1 MRIKHRHYLPLCLA
15 LLGTVGSLG
24 VPLPVAA
31 VELMK
36 WERIPLQVPLTVGQ
50 ERIVFVNKNVRV
62 GFPPELNGKLRVQ
75 STGGAVYLQANSA
88 FATTRLQLQDVE
100 NGDLILLDITALEGK
115 QVREPVSVVY
125 QGELSSATA
134 SDNTS
139 VSGEASTTN
148 NSKGQTSTNDKT
160 PRITTPLPIALTR
173 YAAQSLYAPL
183 RTLEPLPGVHA
194 ISHGLSSVITSLLP
208 SEPVTV
214 RPLAAWGVQGVNVV
228 ALKLTNQRSGK
239 VVLDPRRLQG
249 NFTSATFQ
257 HRWLGAAG
265 TPEDTTTLYLV
276 MEGRPDAAFL
286 PEPVMPVVKAKG
298 KVRSPSTSAPAGG
311 APHAN

>member
-1 MRIKHRHYLPLCLA
+1 MRIKHRHYLPLYLA
-15 LLGTVGSLG
+15 LLGVAGTLS
-24 VPLPVAA
+24 VPLPVEA

-75 STGGAVYLQANSA
+75 STGGAVYLQASST
-88 FATTRLQLQDVE
+88 FVTTRLQLQDVE
-100 NGDLILLDITALEGK
+100 NGELILLDITALEGK
-115 QVREPVSVVY
+115 QVREPVSLVY
-125 QGELSSATA
+125 QGDVSSATG

-139 VSGEASTTN
+139 VSVEETVTTQG
-148 NSKGQTSTNDKT
+148 KGQTSAKDNT

-173 YAAQSLYAPL
+173 YAAQRLYAPL
-183 RTLEPLPGVHA
+183 RTIEALPGVHA
-194 ISHGLSSVITSLLP
+194 ISHGLSSNITSLLP

-214 RPLAAWGVQGVNVV
+214 RPLAAWGVQGYNVV

-249 NFTSATFQ
+249 TFHSATFQ

-265 TPEDTTTLYLV
+265 TPEDTTLLYLV
-276 MEGRPDAAFL
+276 MQGRPEAAFL
-286 PEPVMPVVKAKG
+286 PEPVAPAVKG
-298 KVRSPSTSAPAGG
+298 KAPTSSGG
-311 APHAN
+311 QTHAN

>member
-1 MRIKHRHYLPLCLA
+1 MMSTRYLPLYLA
-15 LLGTVGSLG
+15 LLGPVCAVS
-24 VPLPVAA
+24 LPVEA

-75 STGGAVYLQANSA
+75 STGGAVYLQANST

-100 NGDLILLDITALEGK
+100 NGELILLDITALEGK
-115 QVREPVSVVY
+115 QVREPVSLVY
-125 QGELSSATA
+125 QGEVSSATG
-134 SDNTS
+134 SDKTS
-139 VSGEASTTN
+139 VSAAETATTKGKGPASAKDTA
-148 NSKGQTSTNDKT
+148 
-160 PRITTPLPIALTR
+160 PLPIALTR

-183 RTLEPLPGVHA
+183 RTVEPLPGVHA
-194 ISHGLSSVITSLLP
+194 ISHGLSSNITSLLP

-214 RPLAAWGVQGVNVV
+214 RPLAAWGVQGYNVV

-249 NFTSATFQ
+249 TFHSATFQ
-257 HRWLGAAG
+257 HRWLGATG

-276 MEGRPDAAFL
+276 MQGRPDAAFL
-286 PEPVMPVVKAKG
+286 PEPVASTVKG
-298 KVRSPSTSAPAGG
+298 KARTASGG
-311 APHAN
+311 QTHAN

>member
-1 MRIKHRHYLPLCLA
+1 MRIRHRHYLPLYLA
-15 LLGTVGSLG
+15 LLGAAGTLV

-75 STGGAVYLQANSA
+75 SSGGAVYLQANSA

-100 NGDLILLDITALEGK
+100 NGELILLDVTALEGK

-125 QGELSSATA
+125 QGEVSSATA
-134 SDNTS
+134 SDNTV
-139 VSGEASTTN
+139 VSGETSTTT
-148 NSKGQTSTNDKT
+148 NSKASDSS
-160 PRITTPLPIALTR
+160 PRFTTPLPIALTR

-194 ISHGLSSVITSLLP
+194 ISHGLPSTLTSLLP

-214 RPLAAWGVQGVNVV
+214 RPLAAWGVQGYNVV

-286 PEPVMPVVKAKG
+286 PEPVMPVVKTKG

-311 APHAN
+311 TPHAN

>member
-1 MRIKHRHYLPLCLA
+1 MRIKHCHYLPLYLA
-15 LLGTVGSLG
+15 LLGAAGTLG
-24 VPLPVAA
+24 VPMPVEA

-100 NGDLILLDITALEGK
+100 NGELILLDITALEGK
-115 QVREPVSVVY
+115 QVREPVSLVY
-125 QGELSSATA
+125 QGEVSSATA
-134 SDNTS
+134 SNKTS
-139 VSGEASTTN
+139 VSSDETATSRSKTSAKEGAS
-148 NSKGQTSTNDKT
+148 
-160 PRITTPLPIALTR
+160 RITTPLPIALTR

-194 ISHGLSSVITSLLP
+194 ISHGLSSNITSLLP

-214 RPLAAWGVQGVNVV
+214 RPLAAWGMQGYNVV

-249 NFTSATFQ
+249 IFHSATFQ

-276 MEGRPDAAFL
+276 MKGRPDAAFL
-286 PEPVMPVVKAKG
+286 PEPVAPTMKG
-298 KVRSPSTSAPAGG
+298 KARTASGG
-311 APHAN
+311 QAHAN

>member
-1 MRIKHRHYLPLCLA
+1 MRIKHRHYLPLYLA
-15 LLGTVGSLG
+15 LLGTVGTLS

-100 NGDLILLDITALEGK
+100 NGELILLDITALEGK
-115 QVREPVSVVY
+115 QIREPVSLVY
-125 QGELSSATA
+125 QGEVSSATA
-134 SDNTS
+134 SNKTS
-139 VSGEASTTN
+139 VSNDENATPSGKASA
-148 NSKGQTSTNDKT
+148 KEGA
-160 PRITTPLPIALTR
+160 PRITTPVPIALTR

-183 RTLEPLPGVHA
+183 RTLEALPGVHT
-194 ISHGLSSVITSLLP
+194 ISHGLSSTITSLLP
-208 SEPVTV
+208 TEPVTV
-214 RPLAAWGVQGVNVV
+214 RPLAAWGVQGYNVV

-276 MEGRPDAAFL
+276 MQGRPDAAFL
-286 PEPVMPVVKAKG
+286 PEPIVPVVKTRG
-298 KVRSPSTSAPAGG
+298 KVRNTSTSAPAGG
-311 APHAN
+311 TPHAN

>member
-1 MRIKHRHYLPLCLA
+1 MKHRHYLPLYLA
-15 LLGTVGSLG
+15 LLGVAGTLS

-50 ERIVFVNKNVRV
+50 ERIVFVNRNVRV

-75 STGGAVYLQANSA
+75 STGGAVYLQASSA

-100 NGDLILLDITALEGK
+100 NGELILLDITAQEGK
-115 QVREPVSVVY
+115 QVREPVSLVY
-125 QGELSSATA
+125 QGEVSSATA
-134 SDNTS
+134 SNNAS
-139 VSGEASTTN
+139 VSRDEAAP
-148 NSKGQTSTNDKT
+148 SKSKASAKEGT

-183 RTLEPLPGVHA
+183 RTIEAVPGVHA
-194 ISHGLSSVITSLLP
+194 ISHGLSSNITSLLP

-214 RPLAAWGVQGVNVV
+214 RPIAAWGVQGVNVV
-228 ALKLTNQRSGK
+228 ALTLTNQRSGK

-249 NFTSATFQ
+249 TFHSATFQ

-265 TPEDTTTLYLV
+265 TPEDTTLLYLV
-276 MEGRPDAAFL
+276 MQGRPDAAFL
-286 PEPVMPVVKAKG
+286 PEPVVPVVKAKG
-298 KVRSPSTSAPAGG
+298 KVRSTSTSVPTGG
-311 APHAN
+311 EPHAN

>member
-1 MRIKHRHYLPLCLA
+1 MRIKHRHYLPLYLA
-15 LLGTVGSLG
+15 LLGVAGTLS
-24 VPLPVAA
+24 VPLSVEA

-75 STGGAVYLQANSA
+75 STGGAVYLQASST
-88 FATTRLQLQDVE
+88 FVTTRLQLQDVE
-100 NGDLILLDITALEGK
+100 NGELILLDITALEGK
-115 QVREPVSVVY
+115 QVREPVSLVY
-125 QGELSSATA
+125 QGDVSSATG

-139 VSGEASTTN
+139 VSVEETVTTQG
-148 NSKGQTSTNDKT
+148 KGQTSAKDNT

-183 RTLEPLPGVHA
+183 RTIEALPGVHA
-194 ISHGLSSVITSLLP
+194 ISHGLSSSITSLLP

-214 RPLAAWGVQGVNVV
+214 RPLAAWGVQGYNVV

-249 NFTSATFQ
+249 TFHSATFQ

-265 TPEDTTTLYLV
+265 TPEDTTLLYLV
-276 MEGRPDAAFL
+276 MQGRPDAAFL
-286 PEPVMPVVKAKG
+286 PEPVDPAVKG
-298 KVRSPSTSAPAGG
+298 KARTSSGG
-311 APHAN
+311 QTHAN

>member
-1 MRIKHRHYLPLCLA
+1 MMSTRYLPLYLA
-15 LLGTVGSLG
+15 LLGSVCAVS
-24 VPLPVAA
+24 LPVEA

-75 STGGAVYLQANSA
+75 STGGAVYLQASSA

-100 NGDLILLDITALEGK
+100 NGELILLDITGLEGK
-115 QVREPVSVVY
+115 QVREPVSLVY
-125 QGELSSATA
+125 QGEVSSATG

-139 VSGEASTTN
+139 VSAAETATTRGKGPASA
-148 NSKGQTSTNDKT
+148 KDAA

-173 YAAQSLYAPL
+173 YAAQNLYAPL
-183 RTLEPLPGVHA
+183 RTIEPLPGVHA
-194 ISHGLSSVITSLLP
+194 ISHGLSSTITSLLP

-249 NFTSATFQ
+249 RFHSATFQ

-276 MEGRPDAAFL
+276 MQGRPDAAFL
-286 PEPVMPVVKAKG
+286 PEPVIPMVKAKG
-298 KVRSPSTSAPAGG
+298 KARTASGG
-311 APHAN
+311 QTHAN